1 MMLLH
6 LLKNRPRTG
15 ELPLGGDTSLPE
27 AVADPLARFQ
37 TTKARAITYGD
48 SLVGRLTQNLHQGDS
63 DLRLLSDIWEL
74 LLFCTDAVATAD
86 AAAAHATEA
95 SPPSR
100 EESAPSIPE
109 YLTTSIFLSTC
120 ASYLLANTQQGK
132 ERINLVTGAK
142 KGDSLRT
149 LDRLGRVALA
159 QQTLVG
165 ASADQLDLVKCLREL
180 DSFGMHLHG
189 LFHCHPGNG
198 PAMTRPSGTDLATQE
213 RYERAGYPCVGGIC
227 SRDGWFRFFAH
238 HPFTITVF
246 GKGVVQ
252 HEEHLFHIQKYPGCL
267 SQHAPEEEEGGGI
280 CHNGAGGSAWV

>member
-6 LLKNRPRTG
+6 LLKNRPRH
-15 ELPLGGDTSLPE
+15 EALPGVSEAGLPE
-27 AVADPLARFQ
+27 ASSDPLARFQ

-48 SLVGRLTQNLHQGDS
+48 SLVERVTQSLHQGDP
-63 DLRLLSDIWEL
+63 RLLWEILDL
-74 LLFCTDAVATAD
+74 LPFLIDVVAAVDVAQ
-86 AAAAHATEA
+86 AAATEA
-95 SPPSR
+95 QPPTR
-100 EESAPSIPE
+100 EETAPTVPE

-120 ASYLLANTQQGK
+120 LSYLLATTQQGK

-149 LDRLGRVALA
+149 LDRLGKVALA
-159 QQTLVG
+159 QQSLTG
-165 ASADQLDLVKCLREL
+165 ASADQLDLLKCLREL
-180 DSFGMHLHG
+180 DAFGMHLHA

-198 PAMTRPSGTDLATQE
+198 PEMTRPSGTDLKTQE
-213 RYERAGYPCVGGIC
+213 RYERGGYPCIGGIC

-252 HEEHLFHIQKYPGCL
+252 HEEHLFHLQTSPGCL
-267 SQHAPEEEEGGGI
+267 SHNALAAQGEG
-280 CHNGAGGSAWV
+280 CPRYDSAGGSAWV